1 MDFLLLS
8 QEAPPVPRPSPE
20 SFTAA
25 VVGIAIFLIISTGI
39 GFYMMRKARTY
50 EEWLVG
56 HRDIGPV
63 VTGFALVATWL
74 SGWAIF
80 GNAGL
85 SYTYGWS
92 GGWLIGMMNIMGI
105 AICAVLGYRMR
116 RYAELG
122 ARTVPEVLRVRFESR
137 VAQSLAAI
145 AMIILLIVYSVGQF
159 KAMATVWMATT
170 GSPWLW
176 SVLAA
181 AILVFVYMAVGGYAG
196 TQYALFFQGVL
207 LTITSWGIG
216 IAALAW
222 AGPANIVSRLMTD
235 TFVAPGGKV
244 TPLSLGGYTLPLH
257 ELVGPKGLAYPG
269 ADWLGASAV
278 IFMFLFMAT
287 GFPHNI
293 ARFLG
298 VRKVERREFW
308 ILMACVIIG
317 STSPLWVG
325 VQGLAAR
332 AFWGGALMSKE
343 FAPMYGDAAA
353 IEIALAMGPGVA
365 GLLAAGVFAAA
376 VATLA
381 GMVMIMAANVTRD
394 LIYIYKPDISPRALL
409 WATRILL
416 IPFIFLPFYWT
427 VTAPPPVLAEFMS
440 GAAVGQAGIFFTV
453 VAISMYWKRATKWG
467 AIAAIIYGI
476 ILTLFHPKVFGP
488 TVGLFHWGIWAMLT
502 IFGCMLVYFVF
513 SLVTKPLPPEKL
525 ERLSAP
531 RAA

>member
-1 MDFLLLS
+1 MYPSIFG
-8 QEAPPVPRPSPE
+8 QEVPPVPKPTPE

-25 VVGIAIFLIISTGI
+25 VIGIAVFLLISVGI

-92 GGWLIGMMNIMGI
+92 GSWLIGIMNIMGI
-105 AICAVLGYRMR
+105 AICATLGYRMR

-122 ARTVPEVLRVRFESR
+122 ARTVPEVLRVRFDSR
-137 VAQSLAAI
+137 VVQSLAAI

-159 KAMATVWMATT
+159 KAMATVWAATT
-170 GSPWLW
+170 GAPWLG

-181 AILVFVYMAVGGYAG
+181 AVLVFIYMAVGGYAG
-196 TQYALFFQGVL
+196 TQYALFFQGVV
-207 LTITSWGIG
+207 LTIASWSIG

-222 AGPANIVSRLMTD
+222 AGPGNVVAKMATE

-244 TPLSLGGYTLPLH
+244 TPLPLSGYTLPLH
-257 ELVGPKGLAYPG
+257 ELVGPKGLGYPG
-269 ADWLGASAV
+269 ADWIGISAV

-308 ILMACVIIG
+308 ILILCVIIG

-325 VQGLAAR
+325 VQGFVAR
-332 AFWGGALMSKE
+332 TFWSWALMGKE
-343 FAPMYGDAAA
+343 FAPMFGDAAA

-376 VATLA
+376 VSTLA

-394 LIYIYKPDISPRALL
+394 LIYIYKPEISPSTML

-416 IPFIFLPFYWT
+416 IPFIFIPFYWT
-427 VTAPPPVLAEFMS
+427 VTSPPPVLAEFMA
-440 GAAVGQAGIFFTV
+440 GAAVGQAGIFFTT
-453 VAISMYWKRATKWG
+453 VAISMYWRRATKWG

-476 ILTLFHPKVFGP
+476 ILTLLHPKVYGP
-488 TVGLFHWGIWAMLT
+488 MVGLYHWGIWAMTL

-513 SLVTKPLPPEKL
+513 SLATKPMPAEKL
-525 ERLSAP
+525 EQLFKP

>member
-8 QEAPPVPRPSPE
+8 QEAPPVPRPTPE

-85 SYTYGWS
+85 SYTFGWS

-122 ARTVPEVLRVRFESR
+122 ARTVPEVLRVRFDSR

-145 AMIILLIVYSVGQF
+145 AMIILLIVYAVGQF

-196 TQYALFFQGVL
+196 TQYALFFQGVV
-207 LTITSWGIG
+207 LTIVSWSIG

-222 AGPANIVSRLMTD
+222 AGPANIVSRMATD
-235 TFVAPGGKV
+235 TFVAPGGRV
-244 TPLSLGGYTLPLH
+244 TPIPLGHYTLPIS
-257 ELVGPKGLAYPG
+257 PKYPG
-269 ADWLGASAV
+269 HDWIGASAV

-293 ARFLG
+293 SRFIG

-308 ILMACVIIG
+308 ILMLCVIIG

-325 VQGLAAR
+325 VQGFAAR
-332 AFWGGALMSKE
+332 AFWGGALMSSE
-343 FAPMYGDAAA
+343 FAPMFGDAAA

-376 VATLA
+376 VSTLA

-394 LIYIYKPDISPRALL
+394 LIYIYKPDISPRTML

-427 VTAPPPVLAEFMS
+427 VTAPPPVLAEFMA
-440 GAAVGQAGIFFTV
+440 GAAVGQAGIFFTI

-467 AIAAIIYGI
+467 AIAATIYGI
-476 ILTLFHPKVFGP
+476 ILVLLHPKALGSM
-488 TVGLFHWGIWAMLT
+488 VGLGHWGIWAMLT

-513 SLVTKPLPPEKL
+513 SLATKPLPPEKL
-525 ERLSAP
+525 ERLFAP
-531 RAA
+531 KTT